1 MVTHASSMAGVDSE
15 NSRGDTHGD
24 GRLGLDLPPCA
35 YRRGHDGTT
44 YRCEAAAGAMVTAED
59 CRNCS
64 IPAAVSHKDA
74 CLYLTPL
81 RHEGKACYACR
92 WFFSAA
98 KEPVVEDW
106 RHLCFCSYWFPRGG
120 DEGRVVTLTAA
131 RRVHYLKVLRG
142 DAPRR
147 SPRAVLAPADRTAAP
162 PRRSALLSRMLNAW
176 HRVARLVDRG
186 FGRG

>member
-1 MVTHASSMAGVDSE
+1 MTRAGSMAGAGIE
-15 NSRGDTHGD
+15 NSRADTDGDR
-24 GRLGLDLPPCA
+24 RLGLDLPACA
-35 YRRGHDGTT
+35 YRRAHDGAT
-44 YRCEAAAGAMVTAED
+44 YCCEAAAGAVVTAGD
-59 CRNCS
+59 CRSCS

-120 DEGRVVTLTAA
+120 DEGRVMTLTAT

-142 DAPRR
+142 EAPRR
-147 SPRAVLAPADRTAAP
+147 SPRPVFAPVGRSAEP
-162 PRRSALLSRMLNAW
+162 PRRAALLRKLSIFWPRL
-176 HRVARLVDRG
+176 ARLVDKR
-186 FGRG
+186 FGRR